1 MAYRYGVDTETL
13 LALRMLYALPL
24 FILLGWSAASPGQ
37 APLTRADFG
46 ALALL
51 GLVGYYASSYL
62 DFLGLHLITASL
74 ERMILFVH
82 PTVVVLL
89 VAWHRRRWP
98 GAATWQAL
106 LLSYAG
112 VALAVVHDLH
122 AEAAPAGQVWRGA
135 LLVFA
140 SAVTYA
146 FYLERAGAMLPRIG
160 AARFAAW
167 ATGFACCLAVL
178 QFLLLRPVATLAAQP
193 WQVQALSAGMAV
205 VSTVLPIWLVSEA
218 MRVLGAGSTAIMGS
232 LGPVLTMLF
241 AWAVLGESI
250 GPLQL
255 AGLALVIAGVQRVA
269 RAG

>member
-13 LALRMLYALPL
+13 LALRMLYSLPL
-24 FILLGWSAASPGQ
+24 FLVMGWIASSPAQ
-37 APLTRADFG
+37 RPLTRTDLR

-51 GLVGYYASSYL
+51 GVLGYYASSYL
-62 DFLGLHLITASL
+62 DFLGLRLVSASL
-74 ERMILFVH
+74 ERMILFVY
-82 PTVVVLL
+82 PTLVVLL

-98 GAATWQAL
+98 GRVVWQAL
-106 LLSYAG
+106 ALSYAG

-122 AEAAPAGQVWRGA
+122 GEAAPAAIVWRGV

-140 SAVTYA
+140 SALAYA
-146 FYLERAGAMLPRIG
+146 FYLERAGAILPRIG
-160 AARFAAW
+160 SARFAAW
-167 ATGFACCLAVL
+167 ATGFACCLAL
-178 QFLLLRPVATLAAQP
+178 AQFFVLRPAGALIAQP

-218 MRVLGAGSTAIMGS
+218 MRVLGAGSTAIVGS

-241 AWAVLGESI
+241 AWGVLGESI
-250 GPLQL
+250 GWLQL

>member
-1 MAYRYGVDTETL
+1 VAYRYGVDTETL

-24 FILLGWSAASPGQ
+24 FLLLGWLSSSPAQ
-37 APLTRADFG
+37 KPLTRADLR
-46 ALALL
+46 ALAVL
-51 GLVGYYASSYL
+51 GVLGYYASSYL
-62 DFLGLHLITASL
+62 DFLGLHLISASL

-82 PTVVVLL
+82 PTIVVLL

-98 GAATWQAL
+98 GSTIWQAL
-106 LLSYAG
+106 ALSYAG
-112 VALAVVHDLH
+112 IALAVVHDLH
-122 AEAAPAGQVWRGA
+122 GEAAPPAIVWRGS

-146 FYLERAGAMLPRIG
+146 FYLERAGAILPRIG
-160 AARFAAW
+160 SARFAAW
-167 ATGFACCLAVL
+167 ATGFACCLAL
-178 QFLLLRPVATLAAQP
+178 AQFVVLRPLGSLVAQP

-241 AWAVLGESI
+241 AWAALGEAI
-250 GPLQL
+250 GWLQL